1 MASTTWGMSTG
12 LSLRTHDAQ
21 RVAFDIKMSLG
32 GFLLHTLVQIAHI
45 SCPWHERWQRLLS
58 IPVSALQCLIPAL
71 APGFYMKH
79 RDMSLI
85 MTKLAFFS
93 FPLLRQARGIQKA
106 LEATAMPGPFGF
118 LVDIIKMAW
127 GEFKEFI
134 INYITTQDA

>member
-1 MASTTWGMSTG
+1 
-12 LSLRTHDAQ
+12 
-21 RVAFDIKMSLG
+21 
-32 GFLLHTLVQIAHI
+32 
-45 SCPWHERWQRLLS
+45 
-58 IPVSALQCLIPAL
+58 
-71 APGFYMKH
+71 
-79 RDMSLI
+79 MSLI